1 MTDFVQEA
9 LKALRPDT
17 PNWYGWAKVDANGN
31 KIPND
36 QRMCWEHAIVIQDGV
51 TKPTEAEFDA
61 KVAELQAAY
70 DEANSDISKL
80 RAERNQRLA
89 NTDWWASSDL
99 TMTAAQTAYRQA
111 LRDITET
118 YTSLDDVVWPEVP
131 NE

>member
-1 MTDFVQEA
+1 MFEPDFVQQA

-17 PNWYGWAKVDANGN
+17 PDWYEWAKFDEDGN

-51 TKPTEAEFDA
+51 TKPTKEEFDA
-61 KVAELQAAY
+61 VYNELVNAY
-70 DEANSDISKL
+70 PMKML

-99 TMTAAQTAYRQA
+99 TMTEAQTAYRQA

-118 YTSLDDVVWPEVP
+118 YTSLDDVVWPEEPQV
-131 NE
+131 

>member
-1 MTDFVQEA
+1 MQPDFVQQA

-17 PNWYGWAKVDANGN
+17 PDWYGWAKFDADGN

-70 DEANSDISKL
+70 DEANAPYKLSRAAEYPPLAEQLDYIYHNGVEAWKTDIIDPIK
-80 RAERNQRLA
+80 AK
-89 NTDWWASSDL
+89 
-99 TMTAAQTAYRQA
+99 YPK
-111 LRDITET
+111 
-118 YTSLDDVVWPEVP
+118 PE
-131 NE
+131 

>member
-1 MTDFVQEA
+1 MQPDFVQQA

-17 PNWYGWAKVDANGN
+17 PNWYGWAKFDADGN

-51 TKPTEAEFDA
+51 TKPTKEEFDA
-61 KVAELQAAY
+61 VYNELVNAY
-70 DEANSDISKL
+70 PMRLL
-80 RAERNQRLA
+80 RVERNQRLA

-99 TMTAAQTAYRQA
+99 TMTEAQTAYRQA
-111 LRDITET
+111 LRDITDT

>member
-1 MTDFVQEA
+1 MQPDFVQQA

-17 PNWYGWAKVDANGN
+17 PNWYGWAKVDSDGN

-51 TKPTEAEFDA
+51 TKPTKEEFDA
-61 KVAELQAAY
+61 KYNELVNAY
-70 DEANSDISKL
+70 PMQQL

-99 TMTAAQTAYRQA
+99 TMTTAQTAYRQA

-118 YTSLDDVVWPEVP
+118 YTSLDDVVWPEEPV
-131 NE
+131 

>member
-1 MTDFVQEA
+1 MSNYMKMV
-9 LKALRPDT
+9 
-17 PNWYGWAKVDANGN
+17 
-31 KIPND
+31 
-36 QRMCWEHAIVIQDGV
+36 DGV
-51 TKPTEAEFDA
+51 PVQMTEAEI
-61 KVAELQAAY
+61 AERQAEEQAW
-70 DEANSDISKL
+70 ANALPQRQMEEL

-111 LRDITET
+111 LRDITDT